1 MSERAAGLADQFSEL
16 SREFIFTFEGFSTEQ
31 LQARC
36 EGEKCTVAAL
46 GSHVAGVHRL
56 GAGWIQKSAAA
67 QPLPEVTMEMVNQA
81 NAEQFERDADRD
93 KDEVLEELRHNSAQ
107 ASRLVRGLTD
117 EELDRSLH
125 FTLFDREVTT
135 EDLICDILIAD
146 VQGHLQS
153 IKQVASERAMIN

>member
-1 MSERAAGLADQFSEL
+1 MSDRATGLANQFSRL
-16 SREFIFTFEGFSTEQ
+16 SREFISTFEGLNAEQ
-31 LQARC
+31 LQAQC
-36 EGEKCTVAAL
+36 EGEQCTVTAL

-56 GAGWIQKSAAA
+56 AAEWIQKSASA
-67 QPLPEVTMEMVNQA
+67 QPLPEVTMAMVNQA
-81 NAEQFERDADRD
+81 NAEQFERDAGRD

-125 FTLFDREVTT
+125 FTLFEREVTT
-135 EDLICDILIAD
+135 EDLVRNILIAD

-153 IKQVASERAMIN
+153 VKQAAAWHAVSR